1 LLNQTIAI
9 RELIDLF
16 GTILEARDP
25 YTMEHSFRVAEYAG
39 IIARIMGLPA
49 VQVERTIVA
58 AHFHDVG
65 KIGVPDLV
73 LNKTGLL
80 TPEEKRAMQ
89 SHSRLGFNILKRIPA
104 LEEVSRIVL
113 HHHERHDG
121 RGYPDGRGGEDIPI
135 ESRIIAVA
143 DAFDAMTSH
152 RHYRHAV
159 SESAAREEIVH
170 HSGSQFCPDVVRHFQ
185 RCARSIPAFRTADR
199 KAEPHHFAFVG
210 HEDLMHSRMVAGN
223 GTPQGRPARG
233 DRLLV
238 AFSRKR
244 AGGSC
249 VAKDDP

>member
-1 LLNQTIAI
+1 MLNQTITL
-9 RELIDLF
+9 RETIDLF
-16 GTILEARDP
+16 GTILDARDP

-39 IIARIMGLPA
+39 IIARVMGLSA

-65 KIGVPDLV
+65 KIGVPDIV
-73 LNKTGLL
+73 LNKTGPL

-121 RGYPDGRGGEDIPI
+121 MGYPDGRGGEDIPV

-152 RHYRHAV
+152 RHYRSAI
-159 SESAAREEIVH
+159 SESEAREEIGH
-170 HSGSQFCPDVVRHFQ
+170 HTGSQFCPEVVRHFQ
-185 RCARSIPAFRTADR
+185 RCSRAMPAFRKTGR
-199 KAEPHHFAFVG
+199 EAEPRHFAFVG

-223 GTPQGRPARG
+223 GVPPSPADVR
-233 DRLLV
+233 R
-238 AFSRKR
+238 R
-244 AGGSC
+244 ALSSPGTCIGGSC
-249 VAKDDP
+249 AAKERP